1 MLAAPGDEADDEEPS
16 KLAGISKLKKFKGD
30 DLLLLPLVA
39 AVVLLRVPP
48 PPPLELDM
56 IVDEFRTENGDS
68 LGDGG

>member
-30 DLLLLPLVA
+30 DLLLLP
-39 AVVLLRVPP
+39 RVPP

-56 IVDEFRTENGDS
+56 IVDEFRTENGAS

>member
-1 MLAAPGDEADDEEPS
+1 LLAAPGDEADDEEPS

-30 DLLLLPLVA
+30 DLLLLALVG
-39 AVVLLRVPP
+39 AVVLLRVP

>member
-48 PPPLELDM
+48 PPLELDM

>member
-48 PPPLELDM
+48 PLELDM

>member
-39 AVVLLRVPP
+39 AVVLPRVPP